1 MVLCQIVC
9 KTLLWLMRWY
19 SCTNLYWWG
28 WNPSFWLLVTVKV
41 TRKHGLW
48 SVLSDW
54 YIPIHHFASG
64 FQWLWQCP
72 RSKWRWWEK
81 AIVDC
86 THIQLAVS
94 SKESVTF
101 RILHSCH
108 LQCIEQPSPSNH
120 CHRLST
126 SLTHHCLQQIW
137 SQILLAEWHWG
148 NVNTLCRCPLMRI
161 EEALQHLVLNIH
173 NEDPVCYKLN
183 NNHGSNDEAS
193 WESLGWDWVS

>member
-1 MVLCQIVC
+1 M
-9 KTLLWLMRWY
+9 
-19 SCTNLYWWG
+19 
-28 WNPSFWLLVTVKV
+28 
-41 TRKHGLW
+41 
-48 SVLSDW
+48 
-54 YIPIHHFASG
+54 ASG
-64 FQWLWQCP
+64 LYFQTDTYLFILHQGFSDCDSAHVANGGGG
-72 RSKWRWWEK
+72 RK

-137 SQILLAEWHWG
+137 SQNLPAEWHWG
-148 NVNTLCRCPLMRI
+148 NVNILCRCPLMRI

-173 NEDPVCYKLN
+173 NEDLACYKLN
-183 NNHGSNDEAS
+183 KS
-193 WESLGWDWVS
+193 WKQWWCQLRIFRLRLS

>member
-1 MVLCQIVC
+1 MC
-9 KTLLWLMRWY
+9 WY

-28 WNPSFWLLVTVKV
+28 WNPLFWLLVTVKV

-64 FQWLWQCP
+64 FQWLWHYP
-72 RSKWRWWEK
+72 RSKWRWWK
-81 AIVDC
+81 KGHCWLHTYSVGCLFQRISDF
-86 THIQLAVS
+86 QDS
-94 SKESVTF
+94 SSLGCST
-101 RILHSCH
+101 CH
-108 LQCIEQPSPSNH
+108 LQCIEKPSPSNH

-137 SQILLAEWHWG
+137 SQILPAEWHWG
-148 NVNTLCRCPLMRI
+148 NVNILCRCALMRI

-173 NEDPVCYKLN
+173 NEDPACYKLN
-183 NNHGSNDEAS
+183 SNHGSNDDAS